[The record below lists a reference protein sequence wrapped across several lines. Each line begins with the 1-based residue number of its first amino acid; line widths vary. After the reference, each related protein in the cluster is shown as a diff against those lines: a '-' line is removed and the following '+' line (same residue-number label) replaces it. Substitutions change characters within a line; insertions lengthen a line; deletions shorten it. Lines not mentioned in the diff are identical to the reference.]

1 MALLNFL
8 KKKEEK
14 KPVKKKPAKKPVKKE
29 PIKVEKKEEMIK
41 PQAKKKI
48 SGIGYK
54 VLHSPHITE
63 KASKL
68 TEENKYV
75 FKVLPNSNKNEIKK
89 AIKDTYGVDV
99 INVRVIN
106 VPRRKTRLGRHEG
119 WKKGYRK
126 AIAEIKKGQ
135 KIEIMPR

>member
-1 MALLNFL
+1 MALLDFL
-8 KKKEEK
+8 KKKEKKEEK
-14 KPVKKKPAKKPVKKE
+14 KPVKKEPV
-29 PIKVEKKEEMIK
+29 KVEKKEEPIK

-68 TEENKYV
+68 AEENKYV
-75 FKVLPNSNKNEIKK
+75 FKVWPKSNKNEIKK

-99 INVRVIN
+99 VNVKIIN